1 MKVKRSLKC
10 INQNI
15 ETTEELISS
24 YADKKRKLKLKPV
37 KHSYSCI
44 CGTLGCM
51 FGMSMVSIPKMDM
64 LILSGLG
71 GFLAGYVLPYAAK
84 KIRIGELDYNIY
96 VNNLIIKDLNKEK
109 ERVQEEKKKTL
120 HI

>member
-1 MKVKRSLKC
+1 MSKKNLKQ
-10 INQNI
+10 INANI
-15 ETTEELISS
+15 EYTEELISD
-24 YADKKRKLKLKPV
+24 YTDKKDKLKLKPV
-37 KHSYSCI
+37 KYSHSLI
-44 CGTLGCM
+44 CGTIGSML
-51 FGMSMVSIPKMDM
+51 GMSMVTIPKMDM